1 MQYKFIDSH
10 CHVHFQAYATDMDEV
25 VQRNL
30 AAGVG
35 MITVGSQKTTSR
47 TAVELAQRYEGVWA
61 SVGLHPNH
69 LHAQTFYDDDELP
82 PEEQATGKIKTRS
95 EIFDPE
101 DYRELVKDPN
111 VIAIGE
117 FGLDYYR
124 IPDGHDRDQVIAD
137 QKEECRKQLAFATEV
152 DLPVIIHCRDAHEA
166 QYELIKAEIDSGGL
180 HKRGVI
186 HSFTGT
192 VEDAARYRE
201 LGFLI
206 GLNGILTFSKELQE
220 VVKNIPL
227 EQILLETDAPYL
239 TPPPHRGKRNEPA
252 YVEHVAE
259 LLAQI
264 KGISIDEIA
273 TQTTQQA
280 RNLFNI

>member
-124 IPDGHDRDQVIAD
+124 IPDGHDRDRPPRWQKPRRQYASSSSSRGQKSELEISRLDSDFRGLSRAD
-137 QKEECRKQLAFATEV
+137 FLQCGGRLGA
-152 DLPVIIHCRDAHEA
+152 
-166 QYELIKAEIDSGGL
+166 GL
-180 HKRGVI
+180 HP
-186 HSFTGT
+186 
-192 VEDAARYRE
+192 
-201 LGFLI
+201 
-206 GLNGILTFSKELQE
+206 Q
-220 VVKNIPL
+220 
-227 EQILLETDAPYL
+227 
-239 TPPPHRGKRNEPA
+239 
-252 YVEHVAE
+252 VAGRR
-259 LLAQI
+259 L
-264 KGISIDEIA
+264 
-273 TQTTQQA
+273 
-280 RNLFNI
+280 R

>member
-1 MQYKFIDSH
+1 M
-10 CHVHFQAYATDMDEV
+10 
-25 VQRNL
+25 
-30 AAGVG
+30 
-35 MITVGSQKTTSR
+35 
-47 TAVELAQRYEGVWA
+47 
-61 SVGLHPNH
+61 
-69 LHAQTFYDDDELP
+69 
-82 PEEQATGKIKTRS
+82 
-95 EIFDPE
+95 
-101 DYRELVKDPN
+101 
-111 VIAIGE
+111 
-117 FGLDYYR
+117 
-124 IPDGHDRDQVIAD
+124 
-137 QKEECRKQLAFATEV
+137 
-152 DLPVIIHCRDAHEA
+152 
-166 QYELIKAEIDSGGL
+166 
-180 HKRGVI
+180 I

>member
-101 DYRELVKDPN
+101 DCRELVKDPN